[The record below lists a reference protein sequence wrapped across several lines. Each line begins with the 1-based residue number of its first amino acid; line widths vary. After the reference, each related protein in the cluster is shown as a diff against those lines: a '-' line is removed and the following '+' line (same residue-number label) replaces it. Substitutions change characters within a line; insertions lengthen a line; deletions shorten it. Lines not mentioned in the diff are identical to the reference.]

1 MLYGEQP
8 LRLSSSCFAERWRP
22 GNVVNKPLRI
32 ILAEDHGI
40 VRHAI
45 RLAIEASHVAHVV
58 AEASNSDEL
67 VQAVKE
73 WECDAIVTD
82 LSMPGAR
89 TRDGIPLIER
99 LQRMRSGVPII
110 VVTAMRNAAILN
122 KLLAKRV
129 SAIVEKAGGI
139 NELQSALV
147 AVAQGRS
154 YVSPGV
160 EALLARVSLIGKHF
174 GKEAALTTAEL
185 EVVRLFAH
193 EKLPSKLIAERL
205 NRSVKTISAHKMRA
219 QRKLGLSTSQE
230 LIEYWQTRD
239 PCSS

>member
-1 MLYGEQP
+1 MAESSTRLLILDDDRDVACAAQILLRRRHGAVATLDDPAHLEALLADGVP
-8 LRLSSSCFAERWRP
+8 DVVLLDLRLPDIDGYTVARQ
-22 GNVVNKPLRI
+22 LR
-32 ILAEDHGI
+32 A
-40 VRHAI
+40 R
-45 RLAIEASHVAHVV
+45 
-58 AEASNSDEL
+58 SN
-67 VQAVKE
+67 
-73 WECDAIVTD
+73 
-82 LSMPGAR
+82 
-89 TRDGIPLIER
+89 
-99 LQRMRSGVPII
+99 VPII

-160 EALLARVSLIGKHF
+160 EALLARMSLIGKHL
-174 GKEAALTTAEL
+174 GNEASLTTAEL

-193 EKLPSKLIAERL
+193 EKLPAKLIAERL

-239 PCSS
+239 PYSS